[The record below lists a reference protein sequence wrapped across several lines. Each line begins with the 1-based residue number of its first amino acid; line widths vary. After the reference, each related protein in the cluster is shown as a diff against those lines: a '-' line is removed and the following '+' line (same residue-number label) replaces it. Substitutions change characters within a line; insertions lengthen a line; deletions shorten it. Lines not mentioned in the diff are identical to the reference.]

1 MLPAKVVG
9 FFCAERKGRQFMS
22 NEKRQE
28 AIKNFNLSD
37 PELDPWIEEHA
48 LSSGGYPYEDRM
60 KRKAYEKE
68 LTALQIELLKLQR
81 SIANT
86 GERIVVVFE
95 GRDTAGKGGTIH
107 RFQQHLNPRHAHAV
121 ALSKPSDTERGQW
134 YFQRYIANLPTAG
147 EMAFFDRSWYNRAGV
162 EPVMGF
168 CSEAQHKLFLEE
180 APRFEEMLVN
190 DGIHLIKI
198 WLTIGQEMQLRRLH
212 KRRHDPLKH
221 WKISPIDL
229 EAINQWD
236 EYTAVKEQMFKATHK
251 PKTPWTVI
259 YSNDKRRARLNA
271 IKLVLSK
278 VDYGAKDT
286 EIATLP
292 DPKIVGSSDEF
303 FFNKLN

>member
-1 MLPAKVVG
+1 MCGKKVDPN
-9 FFCAERKGRQFMS
+9 MS
-22 NEKRQE
+22 NEKRRD
-28 AIKNFNLSD
+28 AITNFNLSA
-37 PELDPWIEEHA
+37 PELDQWIEDHA
-48 LSSGGYPYEDRM
+48 LTSGGYPYEDRM
-60 KRKAYEKE
+60 KRKLYEKE

-107 RFQQHLNPRHAHAV
+107 RFQQHLNPRHARVV

-134 YFQRYIANLPTAG
+134 YFQRYIENLPTAG
-147 EMAFFDRSWYNRAGV
+147 EMVFFDRSWYNRAGV

-190 DGIHLIKI
+190 DGIRLIKI

-251 PKTPWTVI
+251 PNTPWTVI

-271 IKLVLSK
+271 IKLVLNK

-286 EIATLP
+286 EIASLP

>member
-1 MLPAKVVG
+1 MSED
-9 FFCAERKGRQFMS
+9 ERTK
-22 NEKRQE
+22 
-28 AIKNFNLSD
+28 ALKNFTLST

-48 LSSGGYPYEDRM
+48 LESGGYPYDERM
-60 KRKAYEKE
+60 SRKLYEKE

-86 GERIVVVFE
+86 GERIVVLFE

-107 RFQQHLNPRHAHAV
+107 RFTQHLNPRHVHTI
-121 ALSKPSDTERGQW
+121 ALPKPTDTERGQW
-134 YFQRYIANLPTAG
+134 YFQRYIKHLPTAG
-147 EMAFFDRSWYNRAGV
+147 EMVLFDRSWYNRAGV

-168 CSEAQHKLFLEE
+168 CSDAQHTLFLEE
-180 APRFEEMLVN
+180 APKFEDMLVK

-229 EAINQWD
+229 EAIHQWE
-236 EYTAVKEQMFKATHK
+236 EYTEAKEKMFKATHR
-251 PKTPWTVI
+251 PQTPWTVI

-278 VDYGAKDT
+278 VDYGSKDPAV
-286 EIATLP
+286 ATAP
-292 DPKIVGSSDEF
+292 DPNIVGSSDEF
-303 FFNKLN
+303 FFNQLN

>member
-1 MLPAKVVG
+1 
-9 FFCAERKGRQFMS
+9 MS
-22 NEKRQE
+22 DEKRRE
-28 AIKNFNLSD
+28 AIKNFILSD
-37 PELDPWIEEHA
+37 PELDPWIEDHA
-48 LSSGGYPYEDRM
+48 LLSGGYPYEDRM
-60 KRKAYEKE
+60 SRKLYEKE

-86 GERIVVVFE
+86 GERIVVLFE

-107 RFQQHLNPRHAHAV
+107 RFQQHLNPRHAHVV

-134 YFQRYIANLPTAG
+134 YFQRYIQHLPTAG
-147 EMAFFDRSWYNRAGV
+147 EMVFFDRSWYNRAGV

-180 APRFEEMLVN
+180 APKFEEMLVN

-236 EYTAVKEQMFKATHK
+236 DYTAVKEKMFKATHQT
-251 PKTPWTVI
+251 KTPWTVI
-259 YSNDKRRARLNA
+259 LSNDKRRARLNA

-278 VDYGAKDT
+278 VDYGSKDL
-286 EIATLP
+286 EIATAP

-303 FFNKLN
+303 FFNRLN

>member
-1 MLPAKVVG
+1 
-9 FFCAERKGRQFMS
+9 MS
-22 NEKRQE
+22 QDKRNE
-28 AIKNFNLSD
+28 AIKDFTLSD
-37 PELDPWIEEHA
+37 PKLDPWIEDNA
-48 LSSGGYPYEDRM
+48 LESGGYPYDERM
-60 KRKAYEKE
+60 SRKLYEKE

-86 GERIVVVFE
+86 GERIVVLFE

-107 RFQQHLNPRHAHAV
+107 RFTQHLNPRHVHTI
-121 ALSKPSDTERGQW
+121 ALPKPTDTERGQW
-134 YFQRYIANLPTAG
+134 YFQRYITHLPTAG
-147 EMAFFDRSWYNRAGV
+147 EMVLFDRSWYNRAGV

-168 CSEAQHKLFLEE
+168 CSDAQHKLFLEE
-180 APRFEEMLVN
+180 APKFEEMLVN
-190 DGIHLIKI
+190 DGIHLVKI

-229 EAINQWD
+229 EAINQWE
-236 EYTAVKEQMFKATHK
+236 EYTEAKEKMFKATHK
-251 PKTPWTVI
+251 PQTPWTVI

-278 VDYGAKDT
+278 VDYGSKDP
-286 EIATLP
+286 EVATAP

-303 FFNKLN
+303 FFNQLN